1 MPMYEVQCAHC
12 FKRDTIFRKMSE
24 YNDLPK
30 CEPCGKK
37 MVRLISA
44 VAVQTDIPHYISP
57 ATGKIINS
65 RKDMREDLRVSRCI
79 HPEPGIEK
87 DIKRWGE
94 ESREKAFAPI
104 AAGVDQVVTQL
115 VAAGKIE
122 S

>member
-1 MPMYEVQCAHC
+1 MPMYEIRCGVCSKQE
-12 FKRDTIFRKMSE
+12 TIFRKMSE
-24 YNDLPK
+24 YETLPV
-30 CEPCGKK
+30 CCGRRTSR
-37 MVRLISA
+37 VISA
-44 VAVQTDIPHYISP
+44 PAVHTDITPFISP

-65 RKDMREDLRVSRCI
+65 KTALREDLKVSRCI